1 MVPEGKVLELGA
13 KLAARAAGRAAEST
27 TAHAAAGAVDHAGAA
42 AEAAC
47 TLVRGPKTEHLETI
61 DGAVG
66 NARSAAIGYEP
77 PWKAGTPIH
86 TGRLTTADHET
97 FARVYREANDGSE
110 TQALGPWL
118 LRKSDLLGKT
128 TRQIKDQ
135 FALPYEPTHVVDIKL
150 NAGFRF
156 QAGTLGRLRYA

>member
-1 MVPEGKVLELGA
+1 
-13 KLAARAAGRAAEST
+13 
-27 TAHAAAGAVDHAGAA
+27 
-42 AEAAC
+42 
-47 TLVRGPKTEHLETI
+47 
-61 DGAVG
+61 
-66 NARSAAIGYEP
+66 
-77 PWKAGTPIH
+77 
-86 TGRLTTADHET
+86 
-97 FARVYREANDGSE
+97 VYREANDESE

-156 QAGTLGRLRYA
+156 QAGTSGPNAFGSGGREQFLTLDQLRSEHLGPSRRLP